1 MEEKYGHYNDDTE
14 KKNRLGMNVVFGMIM
29 IAIYLGMAYLLL
41 FTSLFSNLYDIV
53 RYIMG
58 GVFAVYGVFR
68 GYRFTG
74 CDLDLFI
81 NFKKYF
87 LNGKILK
94 IQNTYRNSQELID
107 IAGSFVMQNYETDT
121 VTDRRSK

>member
-1 MEEKYGHYNDDTE
+1 MAITTMM
-14 KKNRLGMNVVFGMIM
+14 GMNVVFGMIM

-68 GYRFTG
+68 GYR
-74 CDLDLFI
+74 LFVGM
-81 NFKKYF
+81 K
-87 LNGKILK
+87 
-94 IQNTYRNSQELID
+94 
-107 IAGSFVMQNYETDT
+107 
-121 VTDRRSK
+121 

>member
-29 IAIYLGMAYLLL
+29 IAMAYLLL

-68 GYRFTG
+68 GYR
-74 CDLDLFI
+74 LFVGM
-81 NFKKYF
+81 K
-87 LNGKILK
+87 
-94 IQNTYRNSQELID
+94 
-107 IAGSFVMQNYETDT
+107 
-121 VTDRRSK
+121 

>member
-41 FTSLFSNLYDIV
+41 FSSFFSNFYDIV

-68 GYRFTG
+68 GYR
-74 CDLDLFI
+74 LFVGM
-81 NFKKYF
+81 K
-87 LNGKILK
+87 
-94 IQNTYRNSQELID
+94 
-107 IAGSFVMQNYETDT
+107 
-121 VTDRRSK
+121 

>member
-53 RYIMG
+53 RYIMD
-58 GVFAVYGVFR
+58 GVFAVYGAFR
-68 GYRFTG
+68 GYR
-74 CDLDLFI
+74 LFVGM
-81 NFKKYF
+81 K
-87 LNGKILK
+87 
-94 IQNTYRNSQELID
+94 
-107 IAGSFVMQNYETDT
+107 
-121 VTDRRSK
+121 

>member
-41 FTSLFSNLYDIV
+41 FTSLFSNLYDIIV

-68 GYRFTG
+68 GYR
-74 CDLDLFI
+74 LFVGM
-81 NFKKYF
+81 K
-87 LNGKILK
+87 
-94 IQNTYRNSQELID
+94 
-107 IAGSFVMQNYETDT
+107 
-121 VTDRRSK
+121 

>member
-1 MEEKYGHYNDDTE
+1 MEETYGHDHDDTE
-14 KKNRLGMNVVFGMIM
+14 KKHRLGMNVVFGMIM

-68 GYRFTG
+68 GYR
-74 CDLDLFI
+74 LFVGM
-81 NFKKYF
+81 K
-87 LNGKILK
+87 
-94 IQNTYRNSQELID
+94 
-107 IAGSFVMQNYETDT
+107 
-121 VTDRRSK
+121 

>member
-41 FTSLFSNLYDIV
+41 FTSLFSNLYDI
-53 RYIMG
+53 MG

-68 GYRFTG
+68 GYR
-74 CDLDLFI
+74 LFVGM
-81 NFKKYF
+81 K
-87 LNGKILK
+87 
-94 IQNTYRNSQELID
+94 
-107 IAGSFVMQNYETDT
+107 
-121 VTDRRSK
+121 

>member
-14 KKNRLGMNVVFGMIM
+14 KKYRLGMNVVFGMIM

-68 GYRFTG
+68 GYR
-74 CDLDLFI
+74 LFVGM
-81 NFKKYF
+81 K
-87 LNGKILK
+87 
-94 IQNTYRNSQELID
+94 
-107 IAGSFVMQNYETDT
+107 
-121 VTDRRSK
+121 

>member
-1 MEEKYGHYNDDTE
+1 MGEKYGDYKDGTGE
-14 KKNRLGMNVVFGMIM
+14 KNRLGMNVVFGMIM

-68 GYRFTG
+68 GYR
-74 CDLDLFI
+74 LFVGM
-81 NFKKYF
+81 K
-87 LNGKILK
+87 
-94 IQNTYRNSQELID
+94 
-107 IAGSFVMQNYETDT
+107 
-121 VTDRRSK
+121 

>member
-14 KKNRLGMNVVFGMIM
+14 KKNRLGMNVVFGMIKK
-29 IAIYLGMAYLLL
+29 AINLGMAYLLL

-68 GYRFTG
+68 GYR
-74 CDLDLFI
+74 LFVGM
-81 NFKKYF
+81 K
-87 LNGKILK
+87 
-94 IQNTYRNSQELID
+94 
-107 IAGSFVMQNYETDT
+107 
-121 VTDRRSK
+121 

>member
-1 MEEKYGHYNDDTE
+1 
-14 KKNRLGMNVVFGMIM
+14 MNIVFGIIM

-68 GYRFTG
+68 GYR
-74 CDLDLFI
+74 LFVGM
-81 NFKKYF
+81 K
-87 LNGKILK
+87 
-94 IQNTYRNSQELID
+94 
-107 IAGSFVMQNYETDT
+107 
-121 VTDRRSK
+121 

>member
-58 GVFAVYGVFR
+58 GVFAVYAVFISER
-68 GYRFTG
+68 AERTG
-74 CDLDLFI
+74 I
-81 NFKKYF
+81 NPS
-87 LNGKILK
+87 LK
-94 IQNTYRNSQELID
+94 TS
-107 IAGSFVMQNYETDT
+107 
-121 VTDRRSK
+121 

>member
-29 IAIYLGMAYLLL
+29 IAIYLGMAHLRL
-41 FTSLFSNLYDIV
+41 FTSLLSNLYDIV

-68 GYRFTG
+68 GYR
-74 CDLDLFI
+74 LFVGM
-81 NFKKYF
+81 K
-87 LNGKILK
+87 
-94 IQNTYRNSQELID
+94 
-107 IAGSFVMQNYETDT
+107 
-121 VTDRRSK
+121 

>member
-1 MEEKYGHYNDDTE
+1 MEEKYGQYKDDTG

-68 GYRFTG
+68 GYR
-74 CDLDLFI
+74 LFVGM
-81 NFKKYF
+81 K
-87 LNGKILK
+87 
-94 IQNTYRNSQELID
+94 
-107 IAGSFVMQNYETDT
+107 
-121 VTDRRSK
+121 

>member
-1 MEEKYGHYNDDTE
+1 M
-14 KKNRLGMNVVFGMIM
+14 GMNVVFGMIM

-68 GYRFTG
+68 GYR
-74 CDLDLFI
+74 LFVGM
-81 NFKKYF
+81 K
-87 LNGKILK
+87 
-94 IQNTYRNSQELID
+94 
-107 IAGSFVMQNYETDT
+107 
-121 VTDRRSK
+121 